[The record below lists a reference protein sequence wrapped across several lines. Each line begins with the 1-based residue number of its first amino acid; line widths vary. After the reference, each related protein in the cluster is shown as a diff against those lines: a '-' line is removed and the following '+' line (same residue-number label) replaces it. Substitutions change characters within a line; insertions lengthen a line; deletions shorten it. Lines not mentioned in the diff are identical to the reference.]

1 MNKNDKAF
9 IAQKIRT
16 QYMEKESS
24 ELHALRKLDGKV
36 KRPASV
42 FAYVFGAIGALVMGT
57 GMCFAMN
64 VIESGTYFGISI
76 GEDMLVPGIVIG
88 LIGLLMVSVNYP
100 IYKSILNSRKKK
112 YSEQI
117 LSLSDKIMKEA

>member
-24 ELHALRKLDGKV
+24 EFHALRKLDGKV

-76 GEDMLVPGIVIG
+76 GEDMAFSLDAIHRFWPF
-88 LIGLLMVSVNYP
+88 LSP
-100 IYKSILNSRKKK
+100 IELRN
-112 YSEQI
+112 E
-117 LSLSDKIMKEA
+117 